1 MGRDGKDAWSAAQHK
16 NSALVIRWV
25 MPFIG
30 EDAAYNQP
38 SIINAL
44 FLALAHLLMPQ
55 DPVDKNLLRM
65 EARRFA
71 SRCEGQIASIER
83 ADSLRELVRLAGV
96 IHLSYPLSEDPAA
109 RDALHL
115 LMLRSEDRARE
126 LIRLQLQNYA
136 RVEPYLR
143 DKWRRNLFD
152 SWSNL
157 TGAFAHLRA
166 WAQARLALVEQQLLD

>member
-1 MGRDGKDAWSAAQHK
+1 
-16 NSALVIRWV
+16 
-25 MPFIG
+25 MPR
-30 EDAAYNQP
+30 
-38 SIINAL
+38 
-44 FLALAHLLMPQ
+44 

-71 SRCEGQIASIER
+71 SRCEGQIASVER

-96 IHLSYPLSEDPAA
+96 MHLSYPLSEEAAA
-109 RDALHL
+109 RDALRL
-115 LMLRSEDRARE
+115 LVRRSEERARE
-126 LIRLQLQNYA
+126 LISLQLQNYA

-157 TGAFAHLRA
+157 TGTFAHLRA
-166 WAQARLALVEQQLLD
+166 WAQARLAVVEQQLVD

>member
-1 MGRDGKDAWSAAQHK
+1 
-16 NSALVIRWV
+16 
-25 MPFIG
+25 MPR
-30 EDAAYNQP
+30 
-38 SIINAL
+38 
-44 FLALAHLLMPQ
+44 

-71 SRCEGQIASIER
+71 SRCEGQIASVER

-96 IHLSYPLSEDPAA
+96 IHLSYPLSEEAVA
-109 RDALHL
+109 RDALRL
-115 LMLRSEDRARE
+115 LVRRSEERARA
-126 LIRLQLQNYA
+126 LISLQLQNYA

-157 TGAFAHLRA
+157 TGTFAHLRA
-166 WAQARLALVEQQLLD
+166 WAQARLAVVEQQLVD

>member
-1 MGRDGKDAWSAAQHK
+1 
-16 NSALVIRWV
+16 
-25 MPFIG
+25 MPR
-30 EDAAYNQP
+30 
-38 SIINAL
+38 
-44 FLALAHLLMPQ
+44 

-71 SRCEGQIASIER
+71 SRCEGQIASVER

-96 IHLSYPLSEDPAA
+96 IHLSYPLSEEPVAG
-109 RDALHL
+109 DALRL
-115 LMLRSEDRARE
+115 LMRRREARARE
-126 LIRLQLQNYA
+126 LISLQLRNYA

-157 TGAFAHLRA
+157 TGTFAHLRA
-166 WAQARLALVEQQLLD
+166 WAQAQLALVEQQLPD

>member
-1 MGRDGKDAWSAAQHK
+1 MS
-16 NSALVIRWV
+16 
-25 MPFIG
+25 
-30 EDAAYNQP
+30 
-38 SIINAL
+38 
-44 FLALAHLLMPQ
+44 Q

-71 SRCEGQIASIER
+71 ARCEGQLASIER
-83 ADSLRELVRLAGV
+83 TDSLRELVRLAGMV
-96 IHLSYPLSEDPAA
+96 HLSYPLSEAPAA
-109 RDALHL
+109 RDALHQ
-115 LMLRSEDRARE
+115 LMRRSEDRARE